1 MEPQWQEQFAV
12 VAQCVY
18 TVIWD
23 YNEKRTEIIDHL
35 LENRT
40 ISGPRARNWQSSSDT
55 KAYALELRIRVIQ
68 DILSTL
74 VLNDPHDLSNT
85 KRPAVH
91 RTAIPPMFQTLVGE
105 IQSMQGEVSGVD
117 QEYSVDCIALEQAI
131 NGRCSHSTGGISFI
145 GYGEGARTETGW
157 GACRARTWEDTICVY
172 EEFTGSTERKQCVI
186 FV

>member
-1 MEPQWQEQFAV
+1 MELQWQEQFAV

-85 KRPAVH
+85 KRPSCTGPPFLQCFRLWWVKSSQCKAKCQVSTKSTPSIALRWSKQSMEDAVTQLEAYLLLEMEKEH
-91 RTAIPPMFQTLVGE
+91 EQKQVGE
-105 IQSMQGEVSGVD
+105 HAEHGLGEARFTCMKSLLD
-117 QEYSVDCIALEQAI
+117 RRKENSV
-131 NGRCSHSTGGISFI
+131 
-145 GYGEGARTETGW
+145 
-157 GACRARTWEDTICVY
+157 
-172 EEFTGSTERKQCVI
+172 
-186 FV
+186 